1 MDNLAY
7 QEVLKGETGHKQAIE
22 IEFGS
27 LKVTINT
34 MLLKFLRSVDI
45 TAFSGLSCARGQT
58 YKTEIP
64 RMNQAQE

>member
-1 MDNLAY
+1 MDNPAY

-45 TAFSGLSCARGQT
+45 TAVSGLFCARGQT
-58 YKTEIP
+58 YKTEIS
-64 RMNQAQE
+64 RTNQAQE